1 MRVYRMADTCFGLET
16 VHTAIHRQLRD
27 YAVES
32 PAELTIRTTEADI
45 TQEQERFPEPM
56 VPAYAESLAVC
67 RRLSDALLD
76 RDVLLFHGSAV
87 AVDGEVYLFT
97 APSGTGKSTHARLWR
112 EHFGERALM
121 VNDDKP
127 FLGIR
132 EEGVTVYGSPW
143 NGKHHLSA
151 NVALPLK
158 ALCLLQ
164 RAEENTIRPVTAE
177 EALPALLRQAYRA
190 EELARILPLV
200 VRLSEAVPLYRLGC
214 NMAPEAAEV
223 AWRGMQ

>member
-45 TQEQERFPEPM
+45 AQEQERFPEPM

-112 EHFGERALM
+112 EQRGPPSVYSESTSNRSLVFDPKFPVGCAPGTEPPLKLSWYGPSEVISGTVIPPAIRRSLM
-121 VNDDKP
+121 V
-127 FLGIR
+127 FM
-132 EEGVTVYGSPW
+132 YSW
-143 NGKHHLSA
+143 S
-151 NVALPLK
+151 
-158 ALCLLQ
+158 
-164 RAEENTIRPVTAE
+164 
-177 EALPALLRQAYRA
+177 
-190 EELARILPLV
+190 LA
-200 VRLSEAVPLYRLGC
+200 
-214 NMAPEAAEV
+214 
-223 AWRGMQ
+223 

>member
-45 TQEQERFPEPM
+45 AQEQERFPEPM

-87 AVDGEVYLFT
+87 AVDPVKAVST
-97 APSGTGKSTHARLWR
+97 VRPASTSSSPSRRL
-112 EHFGERALM
+112 A
-121 VNDDKP
+121 
-127 FLGIR
+127 
-132 EEGVTVYGSPW
+132 
-143 NGKHHLSA
+143 
-151 NVALPLK
+151 
-158 ALCLLQ
+158 
-164 RAEENTIRPVTAE
+164 
-177 EALPALLRQAYRA
+177 
-190 EELARILPLV
+190 
-200 VRLSEAVPLYRLGC
+200 
-214 NMAPEAAEV
+214 
-223 AWRGMQ
+223 